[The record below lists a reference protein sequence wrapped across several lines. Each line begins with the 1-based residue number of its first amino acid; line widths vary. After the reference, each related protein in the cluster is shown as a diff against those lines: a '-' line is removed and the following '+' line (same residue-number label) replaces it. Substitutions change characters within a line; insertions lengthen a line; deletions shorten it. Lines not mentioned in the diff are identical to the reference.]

1 MTDEERRS
9 LAQAF
14 RRFRARRPVSVVV
27 FSQANLNAID
37 GSSVWVQT
45 VTSALAGVRHVE
57 VSTLLSHEL
66 TTDRIAGPLL
76 ANPGVTVIDPFGTQ
90 KQVSGARS
98 LSLDEAAEI
107 LVRRARRID
116 VLIVRGAEAADRLAG
131 EPKLQ
136 GKLWPYLTDVP
147 QRAEDIDDG
156 WRDRLA
162 HIMKASPILL
172 CQTEELRSFLESSFD
187 SVAGKGRLLPPIVPD
202 DVRPEYLPAPTR
214 EDLRL
219 CYSGKFARH
228 WNTYEM
234 CELPAQLADRGIQ
247 ATLTMVGDKINQD
260 PDWPEYM
267 SLMRDR
273 LESSPGVDWVGG
285 VSRAESIAYMAGAHF
300 GLSWRSRELDD
311 SLELSTKLLEYCAAG
326 TPPIVNRTAM
336 HERVFGEGYGLFAS
350 TQTEVVDLLEAI
362 VEQPGLYARVISSVA
377 DISAGFTMTKA
388 SERLATIAGRTFPD
402 MVAPGVEPE
411 EHV

>member
-9 LAQAF
+9 LAQVF

-45 VTSALAGVRHVE
+45 VISALAGVRQVE
-57 VSTLLSHEL
+57 VSILLSHEL

-76 ANPGVTVIDPFGTQ
+76 ANPGVTVIDPFGAQ
-90 KQVSGARS
+90 NQVAGARS

-107 LVRRARRID
+107 LVRRARKID
-116 VLIVRGAEAADRLAG
+116 VLIVRGAEAAGRLAG

-156 WRDRLA
+156 WRDKLE

-187 SVAGKGRLLPPIVPD
+187 SVAGKGRILPPIVPD

-260 PDWPEYM
+260 PDWAEYV

-273 LESSPGVDWVGG
+273 LESSPGVDWVRG
-285 VSRAESIAYMAGAHF
+285 VSRAESIAYMARAHLGF
-300 GLSWRSRELDD
+300 SWRSRELDD

-326 TPPIVNRTAM
+326 TPPLLNRTAM
-336 HERVFGEGYGLFAS
+336 HERVFGVDYPLFVS
-350 TQTEVVDLLEAI
+350 TADEVVSAVERLTTEAGLYERVLQHTGHIPQEHTLTKATQRLTALLE
-362 VEQPGLYARVISSVA
+362 ETTS
-377 DISAGFTMTKA
+377 
-388 SERLATIAGRTFPD
+388 
-402 MVAPGVEPE
+402 
-411 EHV
+411 